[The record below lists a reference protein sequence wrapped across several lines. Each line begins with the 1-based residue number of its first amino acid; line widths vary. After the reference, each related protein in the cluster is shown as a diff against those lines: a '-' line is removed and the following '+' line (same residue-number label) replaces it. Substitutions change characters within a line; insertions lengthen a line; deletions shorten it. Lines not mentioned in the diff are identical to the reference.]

1 MHCWEILP
9 TPTPPPLIF
18 QEKCYILCYI
28 VTLHKSSRQGVES
41 LGLMRQSPPQEDK
54 LPLGS
59 NVGIL
64 VSFFSYFCIPDSS
77 PRVQSPGFM
86 GELNELT
93 LIRY

>member
-18 QEKCYILCYI
+18 QEKCYSI
-28 VTLHKSSRQGVES
+28 SSRQGVET
-41 LGLMRQSPPQEDK
+41 LWLMRQSPPQEDK